1 MVLVVGV
8 VVAVRGAYPPHT
20 LARTASAPTQ
30 VRGKAQSRHG
40 VGKYSLTWAIGQRI
54 DPPAPAIARN
64 DGGSCHPHTKKAET
78 EGIAIVEYLYRI
90 GRERRAKLHIDF

>member
-1 MVLVVGV
+1 MVAVLV
-8 VVAVRGAYPPHT
+8 AVMGASPPHT
-20 LARTASAPTQ
+20 LPRSASAMHP
-30 VRGKAQSRHG
+30 RPIGRKP
-40 VGKYSLTWAIGQRI
+40 AICWQI

-90 GRERRAKLHIDF
+90 GRERRAKLYIDF